1 MTATDVTTAGG
12 AGPVDDAAPVLEAI
26 GIGKSYGS
34 NEVLRDVSM
43 TVRSG
48 EVVCIIGPSGAGKS
62 TFLRTLNRLEEPDTG
77 EVWVGGEPMGF
88 ELRDGVLHELSERR
102 LSAQRART
110 AMVFQHFNLFPHLTV
125 LGNVVEGPVRVQRR
139 PAKEARAEAVE
150 ILERVGLGDK
160 VDAYPG
166 QLSGGQRQRVAI
178 ARAVA
183 MKPLFLLFDEP
194 TSALDPELVGEVLK
208 VMGDLAR
215 DGMTMLV
222 VTHEIQFAREVADRV
237 VFMADGGIV
246 EQGPVEQVLSAPR
259 EARTQQF
266 LQRVLA

>member
-1 MTATDVTTAGG
+1 MTTQAPT
-12 AGPVDDAAPVLEAI
+12 PVLEAI
-26 GIGKSYGS
+26 AVGKSYGA
-34 NEVLRDVSM
+34 NRVLDDVSL
-43 TVRSG
+43 TVNSG

-62 TFLRTLNRLEEPDTG
+62 TFLRTLNRLEVPDEG

-88 ELRDGVLHELSERR
+88 ELRGDRLHELTERQVSR
-102 LSAQRART
+102 QRAKT
-110 AMVFQHFNLFPHLTV
+110 GMVFQHFNLFPHLTV
-125 LGNVVEGPVRVQRR
+125 LGNILEGPVRVQKR
-139 PAKEARAEAVE
+139 PAKVVRDEAVA

-194 TSALDPELVGEVLK
+194 TSALDPELVGEVLA

-222 VTHEIQFAREVADRV
+222 VTHEMAFARQVADRV
-237 VFMADGGIV
+237 VFMAGGAIV
-246 EQGPVEQVLSAPR
+246 EQGTASEVLENPTEPRTRQFLERVLS
-259 EARTQQF
+259 
-266 LQRVLA
+266 

>member
-1 MTATDVTTAGG
+1 MTDTNASTSGRLTASRGE
-12 AGPVDDAAPVLEAI
+12 PVLEAI
-26 GIGKSYGS
+26 SIGKSYGH
-34 NEVLRDVSM
+34 NEVLKDVSLE
-43 TVRSG
+43 VYPG

-62 TFLRTLNRLEEPDTG
+62 TFLRALNRLEVPDAG

-88 ELRDGVLHELSERR
+88 ALRGDKLHELTERK
-102 LSAQRART
+102 LSAQRAKT
-110 AMVFQHFNLFPHLTV
+110 GMVFQHFNLFPHLTV
-125 LGNVVEGPVRVQRR
+125 LGNVLEGPVQVQKR
-139 PAKEARAEAVE
+139 PAKHVRAEAIA
-150 ILERVGLGDK
+150 ILERVGLGEKIDQ
-160 VDAYPG
+160 YPG

-194 TSALDPELVGEVLK
+194 TSALDPELVGEVLT
-208 VMGDLAR
+208 VMSDLAR

-222 VTHEIQFAREVADRV
+222 VTHEIAFARQVADRV

-246 EQGPVEQVLSAPR
+246 EQGPVSQVLEAPR

-266 LQRVLA
+266 LHRVLA

>member
-1 MTATDVTTAGG
+1 MIETTGNASE
-12 AGPVDDAAPVLEAI
+12 PVLNARSI
-26 GIGKSYGS
+26 SKSYGS
-34 NEVLRDVSM
+34 NQVLTDVSLK
-43 TVRSG
+43 VFPG

-62 TFLRTLNRLEEPDTG
+62 TFLRALNRLEVPDAG

-88 ELRDGVLHELSERR
+88 ELRNGKLLELSERR
-102 LSAQRART
+102 ISAQRART
-110 AMVFQHFNLFPHLTV
+110 GMVFQHFNLFPHLTV
-125 LGNVVEGPVRVQRR
+125 LGNVLEGPVRVKKQ
-139 PAKEARAEAVE
+139 PARQAREEAVA
-150 ILERVGLGDK
+150 ILERMGLGGK
-160 VDAYPG
+160 MHQYPG

-194 TSALDPELVGEVLK
+194 TSALDPELVGEVLT
-208 VMGDLAR
+208 VMTDLAR
-215 DGMTMLV
+215 EGMTMLV
-222 VTHEIQFAREVADRV
+222 VTHEIGFARQVADRV

-246 EQGPVEQVLSAPR
+246 EQGPVSQVLESPR

>member
-1 MTATDVTTAGG
+1 MIETADTVTE
-12 AGPVDDAAPVLEAI
+12 PVLRARSI
-26 GIGKSYGS
+26 SKSYGT
-34 NEVLRDVSM
+34 NEVLKDVSLE
-43 TVRSG
+43 VFPG

-62 TFLRTLNRLEEPDTG
+62 TFLRALNRLEVPDRG

-88 ELRDGVLHELSERR
+88 ELRGGRLHELSERR

-110 AMVFQHFNLFPHLTV
+110 GMVFQHFNLFPHLTV
-125 LGNVVEGPVRVQRR
+125 LGNVIEGPVRVQKR
-139 PAKEARAEAVE
+139 PARQAREEAVA

-160 VDAYPG
+160 IHQYPG

-194 TSALDPELVGEVLK
+194 TSALDPELVGEVLT
-208 VMGDLAR
+208 VMTGLAR
-215 DGMTMLV
+215 EGMTMLV
-222 VTHEIQFAREVADRV
+222 VTHEMGFARQVADRV

-246 EQGPVEQVLSAPR
+246 EQGPVSQVLEDPR
-259 EARTQQF
+259 EPRTRQF

>member
-1 MTATDVTTAGG
+1 MIETADTATE
-12 AGPVDDAAPVLEAI
+12 PVLRARSI
-26 GIGKSYGS
+26 SKSYGT
-34 NEVLRDVSM
+34 NEVLKDVSLE
-43 TVRSG
+43 VLPG

-62 TFLRTLNRLEEPDTG
+62 TFLRALNRLEVPDQG

-88 ELRDGVLHELSERR
+88 ELRGGRLHELSERR

-110 AMVFQHFNLFPHLTV
+110 GMVFQHFNLFPHLTV
-125 LGNVVEGPVRVQRR
+125 LGNVIEGPVRVQKR
-139 PAKEARAEAVE
+139 PARQAREEAVA

-160 VDAYPG
+160 IHQYPG

-194 TSALDPELVGEVLK
+194 TSALDPELVGEVLT
-208 VMGDLAR
+208 VMADLAR
-215 DGMTMLV
+215 EGMTMLV
-222 VTHEIQFAREVADRV
+222 VTHEMGFARQVADRV

-246 EQGPVEQVLSAPR
+246 EQGPVSQVLEDPR
-259 EARTQQF
+259 EARTRQF

>member
-1 MTATDVTTAGG
+1 MTTQAPT
-12 AGPVDDAAPVLEAI
+12 PVLEAI
-26 GIGKSYGS
+26 AVGKSYGA
-34 NEVLRDVSM
+34 NRVLDDVSL
-43 TVRSG
+43 TVHSG

-62 TFLRTLNRLEEPDTG
+62 TFLRTLNRLEVPDEG

-88 ELRDGVLHELSERR
+88 ELRGDRLHELTERQ
-102 LSAQRART
+102 LSRQRAKT
-110 AMVFQHFNLFPHLTV
+110 GMVFQHFNLFPHLTV
-125 LGNVVEGPVRVQRR
+125 LGNILEGPVRVQKR
-139 PAKEARAEAVE
+139 PAKVVRDEAVA

-194 TSALDPELVGEVLK
+194 TSALDPELVGEVLA

-222 VTHEIQFAREVADRV
+222 VTHEMAFARQVADRV
-237 VFMADGGIV
+237 VFMAGGAIV
-246 EQGPVEQVLSAPR
+246 EQGTASQVLENPTEPR
-259 EARTQQF
+259 TRQF
-266 LQRVLA
+266 LERVLS

>member
-1 MTATDVTTAGG
+1 MLNARS
-12 AGPVDDAAPVLEAI
+12 I
-26 GIGKSYGS
+26 SKSYGHH
-34 NEVLRDVSM
+34 EVLKDVSLQ
-43 TVRSG
+43 VYPG

-62 TFLRTLNRLEEPDTG
+62 TFLRALNRLEVPDAG

-88 ELRDGVLHELSERR
+88 ELRGGRLHELSERR
-102 LSAQRART
+102 LSGQRAKT
-110 AMVFQHFNLFPHLTV
+110 GMVFQHFNLFPHLTV
-125 LGNVVEGPVRVQRR
+125 LGNVIEGPVRVQKR
-139 PAKEARAEAVE
+139 PARQARAEATV
-150 ILERVGLGDK
+150 ILERMGLAEKADQ
-160 VDAYPG
+160 YPG

-194 TSALDPELVGEVLK
+194 TSALDPELVGEVLT
-208 VMGDLAR
+208 VMTDLAR

-222 VTHEIQFAREVADRV
+222 VTHEIGFARQVADRV
-237 VFMADGGIV
+237 VFMADGAIV
-246 EQGPVEQVLSAPR
+246 EQGPVSQVLETPR

>member
-1 MTATDVTTAGG
+1 MTVT
-12 AGPVDDAAPVLEAI
+12 PDAAPVLEAVRI
-26 GIGKSYGS
+26 TKSYGH
-34 NEVLRDVSM
+34 NVVLSDVSL

-62 TFLRTLNRLEEPDTG
+62 TFLRTLNRLEEPDSG
-77 EVWVGGEPMGF
+77 EVWVGGEPMGY
-88 ELRDGVLHELSERR
+88 ELRDGKLHELTERR
-102 LSAQRART
+102 LSAQRAKT

-125 LGNVVEGPVRVQRR
+125 LGNVMEGPVRVQRR
-139 PAKEARAEAVE
+139 PAKEVRAEAVA
-150 ILERVGLGDK
+150 ILERVGLGERI
-160 VDAYPG
+160 DAYPS

-194 TSALDPELVGEVLK
+194 TSALDPELVGEVLT

-215 DGMTMLV
+215 EGMTMLV
-222 VTHEIQFAREVADRV
+222 VTHEMAFAREVADRV
-237 VFMADGGIV
+237 VFMADAGIV
-246 EQGPVEQVLSAPR
+246 EEGPVEQVLGDPR
-259 EARTQQF
+259 EARTRQF

>member
-1 MTATDVTTAGG
+1 MIETADTVTE
-12 AGPVDDAAPVLEAI
+12 PVLRARSI
-26 GIGKSYGS
+26 SKSYGT
-34 NEVLRDVSM
+34 NEVLKDVSLE
-43 TVRSG
+43 VFPG

-62 TFLRTLNRLEEPDTG
+62 TFLRALNRLEVPDRG

-88 ELRDGVLHELSERR
+88 ELRGGRLHELSERR

-110 AMVFQHFNLFPHLTV
+110 GMVFQHFNLFPHLTV
-125 LGNVVEGPVRVQRR
+125 LGNVIEGPVRVQKR
-139 PAKEARAEAVE
+139 PARQAREEAVA

-160 VDAYPG
+160 IHQYPG

-194 TSALDPELVGEVLK
+194 TSALDPELVGEVLT
-208 VMGDLAR
+208 VMAGLAR
-215 DGMTMLV
+215 EGMTMLV
-222 VTHEIQFAREVADRV
+222 VTHEMGFARQVADRV
-237 VFMADGGIV
+237 VFMAEGGIV
-246 EQGPVEQVLSAPR
+246 EQGPVSQVLEDPQEPR
-259 EARTQQF
+259 TRQF